1 MIGRIVEIADDN
13 RHLSLQRGF
22 MVVTDT
28 SPPRKEMGQVPI
40 DDIYAVI
47 ANAHGMSYT
56 NNLLVALAERGAP
69 VVLCAANHNPA
80 GMLIP
85 VDGNYNQAKRFD
97 AQIAASKP
105 THKRM
110 WAEIVR
116 SKVQQFLPLAYCL

>member
-69 VVLCAANHNPA
+69 V
-80 GMLIP
+80 
-85 VDGNYNQAKRFD
+85 GNT
-97 AQIAASKP
+97 P
-105 THKRM
+105 
-110 WAEIVR
+110 
-116 SKVQQFLPLAYCL
+116 